1 MIKTN
6 EVTRSQLNG
15 ISGIYLDKYAL
26 RTGDVVIAN
35 KVVKM
40 RRFDKLETMSIY
52 KDLFLRTLD
61 EDMYVSLTDINGF
74 QKNIKGL
81 QPTILADLTDG
92 TSLEYFDKEAAK
104 LGLANIEE
112 LYSYGFNKKYFDYR
126 EAIKLLKRM
135 NKFIDAK
142 VKANIIRQYGED
154 MLVDK
159 NGALRFNIENL
170 GEMNDLINTVPGTE
184 MTLSKKFEK

>member
-184 MTLSKKFEK
+184 MTLAKRFEK

>member
-159 NGALRFNIENL
+159 NGALRFNIENM
-170 GEMNDLINTVPGTE
+170 GEMNELVNTVPGTV

>member
-159 NGALRFNIENL
+159 NGALRFNIENM
-170 GEMNDLINTVPGTE
+170 GEMNELVNTVPGTE
-184 MTLSKKFEK
+184 MTLAKKFEK

>member
-26 RTGDVVIAN
+26 RNGDVVIAN

-112 LYSYGFNKKYFDYR
+112 LYSYGFNKKYFDYK

-159 NGALRFNIENL
+159 NGALRFNIENM
-170 GEMNDLINTVPGTE
+170 GEMNELVNTVPGTE
-184 MTLSKKFEK
+184 MTLAKKFEK

>member
-26 RTGDVVIAN
+26 RNGDVVIAN

-52 KDLFLRTLD
+52 KDLFLRTSD

-112 LYSYGFNKKYFDYR
+112 LYSYGFNKKYFDYK

-159 NGALRFNIENL
+159 NGALRFNIENM
-170 GEMNDLINTVPGTE
+170 GEMNELVNTVPGTE
-184 MTLSKKFEK
+184 MTLAKKFEK

>member
-159 NGALRFNIENL
+159 NGALRFNIENM
-170 GEMNDLINTVPGTE
+170 GEMNELVNTVPGTE

>member
-112 LYSYGFNKKYFDYR
+112 LYSYGFNKKHFDYR

-159 NGALRFNIENL
+159 NGALRFNIENM
-170 GEMNDLINTVPGTE
+170 GEMNELVNTVPGTE